1 MQAAVDGGDHA
12 ALVRGAHSL
21 KNGSANVGARQLAQL
36 CVELEQR
43 GRNGQTEQI
52 GEAMAAAGLAFA
64 RAQGELRALR
74 EGEPA

>member
-1 MQAAVDGGDHA
+1 MQAAVDGADYA

-36 CVELEQR
+36 CIELEQR

-52 GEAMAAAGLAFA
+52 GEAMAQASLAFA
-64 RAQGELRALR
+64 RAQDELRLLR
-74 EGEPA
+74 EEEPA